1 MMRKRIDMRSDTVT
15 RPTPAMRQA
24 MAEAEVGDDVF
35 GEDPTV
41 NELQRRMT
49 ELTGKEAALFV
60 ASGTMSNQIALNA
73 HTQPGDEVICEY
85 GCHIFNYESGGP
97 ALLSGVQLHPLQG
110 ERGVITAAQIEGVIR
125 PADHHYP
132 HTALVELENTHN
144 RAGGAVFPLDEIKRI
159 RAVADTHG
167 LAMHLDGA
175 RLWNAAV
182 AAGVALHEWC
192 APFDSISL
200 CFSKGLG
207 APVGSVLVGSQSFI
221 DRAHRYRKIYGGGM
235 RQAGMLAAGALYALE
250 HHIERLADDHRRAGE
265 WARFLIELGAAV
277 DLEATQTNIVYAD
290 FSAWRRSAAQ
300 ICAALSEV
308 GLSALPVSSTR
319 IRFVFHLEIDDQD
332 AEDAKLLIKKSL
344 LK

>member
-1 MMRKRIDMRSDTVT
+1 MRKRIDMRSDTVT

-24 MAEAEVGDDVF
+24 MFAAAVGDDVF
-35 GEDPTV
+35 GEDPTI
-41 NELQRRMT
+41 NALQRRMT

-85 GCHIFNYESGGP
+85 GCHIFNYEGGGP
-97 ALLSGVQLHPLQG
+97 ALLSGVQLHPLKG
-110 ERGVITAAQIEGVIR
+110 ERGVITAAQIESVIR

-132 HTALVELENTHN
+132 HTALVEIENTHN
-144 RAGGAVFPLDEIKRI
+144 RAGGAVFPLEEIKRI
-159 RAVADTHG
+159 RAAADTHG

-182 AAGVALHEWC
+182 ATGVALSEWC

-207 APVGSVLVGSQSFI
+207 APVGSVLVGSKSFI
-221 DRAHRYRKIYGGGM
+221 ERAHRYRKIYGGGM
-235 RQAGMLAAGALYALE
+235 RQAGILAAAALYALE
-250 HHIERLADDHRRAGE
+250 HHVERLAEDHRRAGE
-265 WARFLIELGAAV
+265 WARFLVELGAAV
-277 DLEATQTNIVYAD
+277 DLAATQTNIVIAD
-290 FSAWRRSAAQ
+290 FSAWQRSAAQ
-300 ICAALSEV
+300 ICAELSED

-332 AEDAKLLIKKSL
+332 TADAKLLIKKSL